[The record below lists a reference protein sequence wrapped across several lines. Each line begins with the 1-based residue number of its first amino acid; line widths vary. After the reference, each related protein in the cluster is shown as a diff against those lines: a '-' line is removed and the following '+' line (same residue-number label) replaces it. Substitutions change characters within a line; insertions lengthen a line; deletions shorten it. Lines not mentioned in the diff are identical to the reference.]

1 MDLPLFQTT
10 YSTGTEISSN
20 EKTSLGKMK
29 IAYLLN
35 DELNMQQIKDCA
47 KAAAGEVNIN
57 PWSQQQDISTMTVG
71 SLDIGDCGDRVEQW
85 VTSQSFGQSTD
96 LDSSYVRYS
105 KDGTTYGQRPSAEAP
120 LPGPQFVLDET
131 NWIWSG
137 DLASPTLKRSRPRRS
152 GYTRDEKLFIK
163 HARVIGNI
171 SWQNIS
177 TMFKNLFG
185 SKAAKHTVLSLRGV
199 YYRTRGEWGMDC
211 VTRSGIMQR
220 QSDESIVNMKL
231 SEHAGISGGPRL
243 TFQV

>member
-1 MDLPLFQTT
+1 MDLPLFGIPC
-10 YSTGTEISSN
+10 STGTEVSSN
-20 EKTSLGKMK
+20 EKTSLKKMN

-35 DELNMQQIKDCA
+35 DEPNMQETKDCV
-47 KAAAGEVNIN
+47 KAAAGEENIN
-57 PWSQQQDISTMTVG
+57 AWSQQQDSSIMAAG
-71 SLDIGDCGDRVEQW
+71 NLDIGICGDRVEQW

-96 LDSSYVRYS
+96 LDSSYMRYS

-120 LPGPQFVLDET
+120 LSGRQFLLDET

-137 DLASPTLKRSRPRRS
+137 HSASPTSKRSRPRRS
-152 GYTRDEKLFIK
+152 GYTRDEKLFIM

-185 SKAAKHTVLSLRGV
+185 SKAAKYTVLSLRGV

-231 SEHAGISGGPRL
+231 SEHTGISGSLRL
-243 TFQV
+243 TF

>member
-10 YSTGTEISSN
+10 YSTGTEVSSN
-20 EKTSLGKMK
+20 EITSLKKME

-35 DELNMQQIKDCA
+35 DEPNMQQTKDYA
-47 KAAAGEVNIN
+47 KAAAGEENIN
-57 PWSQQQDISTMTVG
+57 PWSQQQDISIMTAS
-71 SLDIGDCGDRVEQW
+71 SLDIGGCGDRVEQW
-85 VTSQSFGQSTD
+85 VACQSFGQSTD
-96 LDSSYVRYS
+96 LDSSYMRYS
-105 KDGTTYGQRPSAEAP
+105 KDGTAYGHRPSAEAP
-120 LPGPQFVLDET
+120 LPGRQFVLDET

-137 DLASPTLKRSRPRRS
+137 DLAPPTLKRSRPRRS
-152 GYTRDEKLFIK
+152 GYTRDEKLFIM

-185 SKAAKHTVLSLRGV
+185 SKDAKHTVLHLRRA
-199 YYRTRGEWGMDC
+199 YYRTRGDWGMDC

-231 SEHAGISGGPRL
+231 SEHAGISGSPRL
-243 TFQV
+243 TF